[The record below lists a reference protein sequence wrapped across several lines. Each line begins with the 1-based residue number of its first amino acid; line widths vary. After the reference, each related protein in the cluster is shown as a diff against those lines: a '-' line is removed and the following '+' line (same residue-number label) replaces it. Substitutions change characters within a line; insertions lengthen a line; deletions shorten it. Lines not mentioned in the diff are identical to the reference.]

1 MLSIVGDF
9 NSFTQKNI
17 THFGNLIII
26 NHIAANYSMPQ
37 HKQSL
42 TLPSMDAETAL
53 AKSYQAMQQLDWA
66 ILFAVE
72 NTLVAATPKNWKTR
86 GQQIV
91 CTIEGDILLVKS
103 VMVNNEV
110 ADITGINKKNTTAFI
125 NAFEAV
131 GNAGDAITVENNK
144 AAIASL
150 REATIQTAAREQ
162 EAAAAVDKA
171 MNLTGS
177 NLYATYAIMAI
188 NILVFVLMAVN
199 GAGIFEAN
207 GYVHM
212 KWGSNFSPLTL
223 SGDWWRLITCT
234 FIHFGII
241 HLAMN
246 MYCLYTVGVY
256 LEPMLG
262 KARYITAY
270 LCTGLLA
277 SVISLWWHTDTVNS
291 AGASG
296 AVFGLYG
303 LFFALLVSNLIPKA
317 VRMAL
322 LQSIG
327 IFIVFNLAF
336 GMKSGVD
343 NAAHVGGLLSGFII
357 GLGYLF
363 AINKEKE
370 QQKVQWVLPLVIVIS
385 IVTAFA
391 YLEQHKLPSTERA
404 EILNAINAGVYEDND
419 RFIAKLTKFDELN
432 QLVDSTVND
441 NTISNDQQLKQIKEI
456 GLPKLAEA
464 TVVISSTKKMNISPA
479 SHKKAELL
487 LQYIELRKA
496 EMGLLLQLFETKNEQ
511 KFNPQIIANRQKAN
525 ALFQDLLKL

>member
-1 MLSIVGDF
+1 
-9 NSFTQKNI
+9 
-17 THFGNLIII
+17 
-26 NHIAANYSMPQ
+26 MPQ
-37 HKQSL
+37 YEQSIAL
-42 TLPSMDAETAL
+42 SNMDAETAL
-53 AKSYQAMQQLDWA
+53 AKAYQAMQQLDWK

-72 NTLVAATPKNWKTR
+72 NTLVATTLKNWKR
-86 GQQIV
+86 KGQQIV
-91 CTIEGDILLVKS
+91 CSITDDVLLIRS
-103 VMVNNEV
+103 EMVNNKV
-110 ADITGINKKNTTAFI
+110 ADITGVNKKNTIAFI
-125 NAFEAV
+125 NAFEAG
-131 GNAGDAITVENNK
+131 GNGTDAIAIENSK
-144 AAIASL
+144 AAIAAL
-150 REATIQTAAREQ
+150 REDTVKTALAEEEQ
-162 EAAAAVDKA
+162 AAAVDKA

-177 NLYATYAIMAI
+177 NLYATYVIIAI
-188 NILVFVLMAVN
+188 NVFVFVVMAMN
-199 GAGIFEAN
+199 GAGIFEPN

-223 SGDWWRLITCT
+223 SGDWWRLITST
-234 FIHFGII
+234 FIHFGVI

-262 KARYITAY
+262 KVRYITAY

-277 SVISLWWHTDTVNS
+277 SVISLWWHTEPVNS

-303 LFFALLVSNLIPKA
+303 LFLALLVSNLIPKA
-317 VRMAL
+317 VRSAL

-327 IFIVFNLAF
+327 IFIVFNLLY
-336 GMKSGVD
+336 GIKGGVD

-363 AINKEKE
+363 AIKKEKE
-370 QQKVQWVLPLVIVIS
+370 EQKAQWVLPLVVLLS
-385 IVTAFA
+385 IVATIT
-391 YLEQHKLPSTERA
+391 YLEEHKLPTTERT
-404 EILNAINAGVYEDND
+404 EMINEINAGAYGDHD

-441 NTISNDQQLKQIKEI
+441 NTISNEEQLKRIEEI

-487 LQYIELRKA
+487 LEYIELRKA
-496 EMGLLLQLFETKNEQ
+496 EMGLMRQLIETKDEE
-511 KFNPQIIANRQKAN
+511 KFNPQIITNREKAN
-525 ALFQDLLKL
+525 ALFQELLKL

>member
-1 MLSIVGDF
+1 
-9 NSFTQKNI
+9 
-17 THFGNLIII
+17 
-26 NHIAANYSMPQ
+26 MPQ
-37 HKQSL
+37 HEQSL
-42 TLPSMDAETAL
+42 TLPDIDAETTL
-53 AKSYQAMQQLDWA
+53 AKAYQAMQELGWTILYA
-66 ILFAVE
+66 IE
-72 NTLVAATPKNWKTR
+72 NTLVAATPKSWKTW
-86 GQQIV
+86 GQQVV
-91 CTIEGDILLVKS
+91 CTVSDDVLLIKS

-110 ADITGINKKNTTAFI
+110 ADITGVNKKNTTAFI
-125 NAFEAV
+125 TAFEAV
-131 GNAGDAITVENNK
+131 DRAADTISIDKYK
-144 AAIASL
+144 AAIIAL
-150 REATIQTAAREQ
+150 REDTIQTAAAEQ
-162 EAAAAVDKA
+162 EQAAEVDKA
-171 MNLTGS
+171 MNLMGS
-177 NLYATYAIMAI
+177 NLYVTYAIMAI
-188 NILVFVLMAVN
+188 NVLVFVLMAIN

-234 FIHFGII
+234 FIHFGVI

-327 IFIVFNLAF
+327 IFIVFNLAY

-343 NAAHVGGLLSGFII
+343 NAAHVGGLVSGFVI
-357 GLGYLF
+357 GLGYLL
-363 AINKEKE
+363 AIKKEKE

-385 IVTAFA
+385 IATAFI
-391 YLEQHKLPSTERA
+391 YLEQNKLPPTERA
-404 EILNAINAGVYEDND
+404 DILNAINAGTYEDND
-419 RFIAKLTKFDELN
+419 RFLGKLTKFEELN
-432 QLVDSTVND
+432 LLVDSTVND
-441 NTISNDQQLKQIKEI
+441 NTLSNEEQLKRIAEI
-456 GLPKLAEA
+456 GLPKLEEA
-464 TVVISSTKKMNISPA
+464 TVVINSTKKMIISPA
-479 SHKKAELL
+479 SHKKAALL
-487 LQYIELRKA
+487 LEYIELRKA
-496 EMGLLLQLFETKNEQ
+496 EMGLMRQLIETKEEE
-511 KFNPQIIANRQKAN
+511 KIAPQLNTNRQKAN
-525 ALFQDLLKL
+525 ALFQEVLKL

>member
-1 MLSIVGDF
+1 
-9 NSFTQKNI
+9 
-17 THFGNLIII
+17 
-26 NHIAANYSMPQ
+26 MPQ
-37 HKQSL
+37 HEQSL
-42 TLPSMDAETAL
+42 ALPDMDVQTVL
-53 AKSYQAMQQLDWA
+53 AQAYQAMQQLDWT
-66 ILFAVE
+66 ILFAID
-72 NTLVAATPKNWKTR
+72 NTLVASTPKNWKTK

-91 CTIEGDILLVKS
+91 CTIADDVLLIKS

-110 ADITGINKKNTTAFI
+110 ADISSVNKKNTAAFI
-125 NAFEAV
+125 TAFEAV
-131 GNAGDAITVENNK
+131 RNEADTIAIDNNK
-144 AAIASL
+144 AAIAAL
-150 REATIQTAAREQ
+150 REDTIQTAAAEQ
-162 EAAAAVDKA
+162 KQAAEVDRA

-177 NLYATYAIMAI
+177 NLYVTYSIIAI
-188 NILVFVLMAVN
+188 NVLVFVLMAIN

-223 SGDWWRLITCT
+223 SGDWWRLITST

-270 LCTGLLA
+270 LCTGVLA

-317 VRMAL
+317 VRLAL

-327 IFIVFNLAF
+327 IFIVFNLAY

-343 NAAHVGGLLSGFII
+343 NAAHVGGLVSGFII

-363 AINKEKE
+363 VIKKEKE
-370 QQKVQWVLPLVIVIS
+370 QQKVQWLLPMVIIIS
-385 IVTAFA
+385 IATAFT
-391 YLEQHKLPSTERA
+391 YLEQNKLPPTERA
-404 EILNAINAGVYEDND
+404 EMLNAINAGSYEDND
-419 RFIAKLTKFDELN
+419 QFIGKLGKFDELN
-432 QLVDSTVND
+432 LLVDSTVND
-441 NTISNDQQLKQIKEI
+441 NTLSNEEQLKRIAEI
-456 GLPKLAEA
+456 GLPKLEEA

-487 LQYIELRKA
+487 LEYIELRKA
-496 EMGLLLQLFETKNEQ
+496 EMELMRQLIETREEEKINTQ
-511 KFNPQIIANRQKAN
+511 LITNREKAN
-525 ALFQDLLKL
+525 ALFQELLKL

>member
-1 MLSIVGDF
+1 M
-9 NSFTQKNI
+9 
-17 THFGNLIII
+17 
-26 NHIAANYSMPQ
+26 
-37 HKQSL
+37 KQL
-42 TLPSMDAETAL
+42 NWT
-53 AKSYQAMQQLDWA
+53 
-66 ILFAVE
+66 ILFAID
-72 NTLVAATPKNWKTR
+72 NTLVAATPKSWKTR

-91 CTIEGDILLVKS
+91 CTIADDILLIKS

-110 ADITGINKKNTTAFI
+110 ADITGINKKNTNSFV
-125 NAFEAV
+125 NAFEAI
-131 GNAGDAITVENNK
+131 GNATDTITIENNK

-150 REATIQTAAREQ
+150 REATIQTAAAEQ
-162 EAAAAVDKA
+162 EEAAAVDKA
-171 MNLTGS
+171 MNLAGS
-177 NLYATYAIMAI
+177 NLYATYTIMAI
-188 NILVFVLMAVN
+188 NVLVFVLMAIN
-199 GAGIFEAN
+199 GAGIFEPN
-207 GYVHM
+207 GYVHI

-277 SVISLWWHTDTVNS
+277 SIISLWWHTDTVNS

-363 AINKEKE
+363 AIKKEKE

-385 IVTAFA
+385 IVTAFF
-391 YLEQHKLPSTERA
+391 YLELHKLPATGRA
-404 EILNAINAGVYEDND
+404 EMLNEINAGAYEDHD
-419 RFIAKLTKFDELN
+419 RFNSKLIKFDELN

-441 NTISNDQQLKQIKEI
+441 NTIPNEEQLKRIKEI

-464 TVVISSTKKMNISPA
+464 TVIISSTKKMTISPA

-487 LQYIELRKA
+487 LEYIEMRKA
-496 EMGLLLQLFETKNEQ
+496 ELDMMRQLIETKDEQ
-511 KFNPQIIANRQKAN
+511 NISPQLIKNREIAN
-525 ALFQDLLKL
+525 ALFQELLKL

>member
-1 MLSIVGDF
+1 
-9 NSFTQKNI
+9 
-17 THFGNLIII
+17 
-26 NHIAANYSMPQ
+26 MPQ
-37 HKQSL
+37 HEQPVAL
-42 TLPSMDAETAL
+42 QNTDPETAL
-53 AKSYQAMQQLDWA
+53 ANAYQAMQQLDWT
-66 ILFAVE
+66 ILFAME
-72 NTLVAATPKNWKTR
+72 NALVATTPKNWKTR

-91 CTIEGDILLVKS
+91 CTVADDLLIIKS
-103 VMVNNEV
+103 VMVNNEA
-110 ADITGINKKNTTAFI
+110 ADITGINKKNIAAFI
-125 NAFEAV
+125 SAFEASR
-131 GNAGDAITVENNK
+131 NAADATAIDNNK
-144 AAIASL
+144 AAIATL
-150 REATIQTAAREQ
+150 RADTVK
-162 EAAAAVDKA
+162 AAAAEEEEATEVDRA

-177 NLYATYAIMAI
+177 NLYVTYAIMAI
-188 NILVFVLMAVN
+188 NVLVFVLMAIN

-207 GYVHM
+207 GYVHI

-223 SGDWWRLITCT
+223 SGDWWRLITST

-277 SVISLWWHTDTVNS
+277 SLISLWWHTDTVNS

-322 LQSIG
+322 LKSIG
-327 IFIVFNLAF
+327 IFIVFNLAY

-343 NAAHVGGLLSGFII
+343 NAAHVGGLVSGFII

-363 AINKEKE
+363 AIKKEKE

-385 IVTAFA
+385 IAATFT
-391 YLEQHKLPSTERA
+391 YLEQNKLAPKERA
-404 EILNAINAGVYEDND
+404 EMLHALEAAAYEDND
-419 RFIAKLTKFDELN
+419 RFVGKLTKFDELN
-432 QLVDSTVND
+432 QLADSAVND
-441 NTISNDQQLKQIKEI
+441 NSISNEEQLKRIDEI
-456 GLPKLAEA
+456 GLPKMAEA
-464 TVVISSTKKMNISPA
+464 TVVINSTKKMNISPT
-479 SHKKAELL
+479 SHKKAGLL
-487 LQYIELRKA
+487 LEYIELRKA
-496 EMGLLLQLFETKNEQ
+496 EMELMRQLIETKEEE
-511 KFNPQIIANRQKAN
+511 KITPQLNTNRAKAD
-525 ALFQDLLKL
+525 ALFQELLKL